1 MLAVLAAPVG
11 ARKRPLCVIA
21 DTIKGK
27 GGSFMEGVAAW
38 HHGVPGD
45 TRFAAAMGELV

>member
-21 DTIKGK
+21 DTIKG
-27 GGSFMEGVAAW
+27 GSFMEGVAAW

-45 TRFAAAMGELV
+45 TQFAAAMGELV